1 MSKNMRSTVA
11 IIAIFSVIAFSAGC
25 EFGKKGWVAKIGSSK
40 ISTDEFNARIQT
52 YPANMQEALKDPKN
66 QEAVLDQLIN
76 EKVLLLEAQKQ
87 GLSKNEDYKKQVAE
101 LEKQF
106 ENAKKQGLINLLI
119 QDKVKGKVNVTKED
133 VINYYNQNQAQF
145 KSYEQRRARH
155 ILLKSEEDAK
165 AVLAELKSGK
175 DFAQVA
181 REKSQDPTAQS
192 GGDLGFF
199 KRGDLVPAFEQ
210 AVFSMKKGELSG
222 IVKTQFGF
230 HVVQLTDVVIVP
242 QPTTD
247 QAYAQIQRSLEAQKQ
262 NAALT
267 EYLNTLKTS
276 YKISKNLEAAVK
288 SEDKKEDKKEEK
300 K

>member
-1 MSKNMRSTVA
+1 MRSTVA

-106 ENAKKQGLINLLI
+106 ENAKKQGLNNLLI
-119 QDKVKGKVNVTKED
+119 LDKVKGKVNVTKED

>member
-1 MSKNMRSTVA
+1 MRSTVA